1 MYTGKMTATWLII
14 ITMVSII
21 TVPMLIIYFAMLL
34 PYDQSHPEAHAGEFI
49 LGWITLIPNVSTHDF
64 VSGLLP

>member
-21 TVPMLIIYFAMLL
+21 TVPLLIIYYAFIA
-34 PYDQSHPEAHAGEFI
+34 PHDRAQAGPAGEFI
-49 LGWITLIPNVSTHDF
+49 LGLITLIPNISTPGF
-64 VSGLLP
+64 ISGLLT

>member
-14 ITMVSII
+14 ITMVAIV

-34 PYDQSHPEAHAGEFI
+34 PYDQAHPEAHAGEFI
-49 LGWITLIPNVSTHDF
+49 LGWVTLIPNVSTPDF
-64 VSGLLP
+64 INGPLT